1 MGATGNTGKPLA
13 MALLNAGKKVR
24 VISRAADKAKA
35 LTDKGAEL
43 FLGDSSNAE
52 FLTKAFTGATAA
64 YVLIPPDWTAPDFYA
79 YQQKMADAIVTAV
92 KNSGVKN
99 VVSLSSVGTHIEEF
113 SGVVY
118 GLRYLEQKLNA
129 IENLNALHLRPTY
142 FMENIFSQV
151 PVIKQNGIM
160 GSPVKGDLTMTVI
173 ATQDI
178 AAYAA
183 KRLLSMDFKGKGIQ
197 YLLGQREVTYNEI
210 AKVFGKAIGKPDL
223 AYVEFPYEGLKQALL
238 GMGASE
244 SLADSMNTFV
254 EKLNEGKVSADAKR
268 TPESTT
274 PTTIEEFAK
283 TFAHVYNM

>member
-1 MGATGNTGKPLA
+1 
-13 MALLNAGKKVR
+13 
-24 VISRAADKAKA
+24 
-35 LTDKGAEL
+35 
-43 FLGDSSNAE
+43 
-52 FLTKAFTGATAA
+52 
-64 YVLIPPDWTAPDFYA
+64 
-79 YQQKMADAIVTAV
+79 
-92 KNSGVKN
+92 
-99 VVSLSSVGTHIEEF
+99 
-113 SGVVY
+113 
-118 GLRYLEQKLNA
+118 
-129 IENLNALHLRPTY
+129 
-142 FMENIFSQV
+142 
-151 PVIKQNGIM
+151 M

-210 AKVFGKAIGKPDL
+210 AKMFGKAIGKPDL

-244 SLADSMNTFV
+244 SLADSMNTFIK
-254 EKLNEGKVSADAKR
+254 KLNEGKVSADAKR

-274 PTTIEEFAK
+274 PTTIEEFSK